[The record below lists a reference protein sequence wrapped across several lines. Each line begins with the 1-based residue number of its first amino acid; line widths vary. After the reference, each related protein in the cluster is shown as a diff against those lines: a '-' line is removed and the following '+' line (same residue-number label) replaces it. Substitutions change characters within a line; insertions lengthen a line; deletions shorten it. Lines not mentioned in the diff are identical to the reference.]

1 MEEEK
6 KEPPEMVTP
15 VKQPQEI
22 HKQNKINQLT
32 PAATSESIFCEV
44 HIPDKNNSID
54 LYVGI
59 GKKNNETGHL
69 IKEGYG
75 VYTYNHKDE
84 SKISKYIGQWAKDK
98 KSGDGIFLYS
108 NGDVAIGRFE
118 NNFLNKLGAY
128 FWYGNGYKGFSSQC
142 KDDYYQAF
150 YGNIKDGKM
159 CRGVLYFNKKE
170 TLDKNELSKYIY
182 FGEFA
187 NTGEKSDDRGMI
199 FDLIRN
205 FFFIGK
211 FSQDKISE
219 RGYEVLFDNNLD
231 ITSIY
236 KVGLNSN
243 HMINEITYSSA
254 VENQQEVFDVMDK
267 ANWFVNSFVKNDK
280 VITLFKNII
289 MDVKIIFP
297 SDTIPVESKFKKIHD
312 SLKPFKALFREIIK
326 TNSDTGLSIPDSDST
341 KTSDIFT

>member
-1 MEEEK
+1 MMEEEIK
-6 KEPPEMVTP
+6 APPEMVTP

-22 HKQNKINQLT
+22 SKPNKLNQLT
-32 PAATSESIFCEV
+32 GAKSESIYCEV
-44 HIPDKNNSID
+44 YIPDNINSID

-59 GKKNNETGHL
+59 GKKNSETGHL

-75 VYTYNHKDE
+75 VYIYNHKDE
-84 SKISKYIGQWAKDK
+84 TKIAKYIGQWAKDQ

-108 NGDVAIGRFE
+108 NGDIAIGRFE
-118 NNFLNKLGAY
+118 NNYLNKMGAY

-159 CRGVLYFNKKE
+159 CRGVVYFNKKE

-187 NTGEKSDDRGMI
+187 NTGEKSDDKGMI
-199 FDLIRN
+199 FDLNRN

-211 FSQDKISE
+211 FSQDKIVE
-219 RGYEVLFDNNLD
+219 KGYEVLFDNNFD

-236 KVGLNSN
+236 KIGLNSN
-243 HMINEITYSSA
+243 HMINEVTYSSA
-254 VENQQEVFDVMDK
+254 VDNEEEVDDVMDK
-267 ANWFVNSFVKNDK
+267 ANWFVNSFVKNNT
-280 VITLFKNII
+280 VITMFKNVI
-289 MDVKIIFP
+289 MNVKKMFP
-297 SDTIPVESKFKKIHD
+297 TENIPLERDFKKID
-312 SLKPFKALFREIIK
+312 ESLKPLKNLFIEIIK
-326 TNSDTGLSIPDSDST
+326 TNKDTGLTIPDSDST
-341 KTSDIFT
+341 KTSGIFS